1 MEKGISVKTILCPTR
16 GGEASIPN
24 QLKAVELAQERGAN
38 LIFLYV
44 SNVHFLDHTAAPVTE
59 IDIVEEQLDEVGE
72 FLLTMAVERARE
84 AGLEAECVVRRGV
97 FRQAVI
103 DVINSNPVELVV
115 IGSADEDTAWTTP
128 EYRQSLAQFLTEDCE
143 VEFIVTSDG
152 EIAEHHYPPEKS

>member
-1 MEKGISVKTILCPTR
+1 MKTILCPTR
-16 GGEASIPN
+16 GGEASVPN
-24 QLKAVELAQERGAN
+24 QLQAIELAKERGAH

-59 IDIVEEQLDEVGE
+59 LDIVEEQLDEIGE

-84 AGLEAECVVRRGV
+84 AGVEAESVVARGV

-103 DVINSNPVELVV
+103 DVLEDSQIELVI
-115 IGSADEDTAWTTP
+115 IGSADEETAWTTP
-128 EYRQSLAQFLTEDCE
+128 EYRQSLAQFLTEDCR

-152 EIAEHHYPPEKS
+152 EIAAHHYPPPES